1 MIDIGPLLKQAGKVV
16 AKNSP
21 AILTAI
27 GVTGTISTAI
37 FAARGAYQARD
48 IIVNEETARSVST
61 EPDFEP
67 LDTKDK
73 FNLTWK
79 LYIPAAISAGMT
91 VGAIIFA
98 NRISDKRAAVA
109 ASAYAFVE
117 KQFTDYQRK
126 TKEKLGKNKES
137 AMRDELAEDQFR
149 ERDLRQQI
157 IITGKGSTNCYD
169 SWSNRSFQSDMQI
182 LRKAMNDFNCQ
193 VIANDYGSLT
203 EFWSMIGLSPTDQ
216 SDNIGWS
223 PDRLLELKYTSVLEN
238 DEPHLCVT
246 FATRPRLRFDYLD

>member
-37 FAARGAYQARD
+37 FAARGAFQAADVLRGAQ
-48 IIVNEETARSVST
+48 EEHDQEEKSH
-61 EPDFEP
+61 PF
-67 LDTKDK
+67 DTKEK
-73 FNLTWK
+73 LSLTWK

-126 TKEKLGKNKES
+126 TKEKLGDKKEK
-137 AMRDELAEDQFR
+137 AMRDELAEDNFR
-149 ERDLRQQI
+149 ARDLRQQI
-157 IITGKGSTNCYD
+157 IITGKGSTNCFD
-169 SWSNRSFQSDMQI
+169 SWSNRSFQSDMQT
-182 LRKAMNDFNCQ
+182 LRKAVNDFNCQ
-193 VIANDYGSLT
+193 VIADDFGSLT
-203 EFWSMIGLSPTDQ
+203 EFWSLIGLSPTDQ
-216 SDNIGWS
+216 SDNIGWT
-223 PDRLLELKYTSVLEN
+223 PDRLLELKYTSVLED

-246 FATRPRLRFDYLD
+246 FVTRPRLRFDYLD